1 MWENTDIPKIN
12 QISVI
17 LLLFSAEL
25 KQPHCIGCRETSAI
39 LVLIWHYFPLDV
51 PCFDFKSFYTV
62 FCLFLCLTINWSG
75 SKQVQIQ
82 LKGSNPAKKALGSRL
97 KLSYRSTMSKSTGL
111 WWICHLWRSLSQL
124 NSQGGW
130 KEVKNVKQIFLLSK
144 VC

>member
-1 MWENTDIPKIN
+1 MRKYWYTKDQSN
-12 QISVI
+12 ISYTVI
-17 LLLFSAEL
+17 F
-25 KQPHCIGCRETSAI
+25 CRIKTAS
-39 LVLIWHYFPLDV
+39 LYRLQGDFCDPCLIWHSFPLDV

-144 VC
+144 VG